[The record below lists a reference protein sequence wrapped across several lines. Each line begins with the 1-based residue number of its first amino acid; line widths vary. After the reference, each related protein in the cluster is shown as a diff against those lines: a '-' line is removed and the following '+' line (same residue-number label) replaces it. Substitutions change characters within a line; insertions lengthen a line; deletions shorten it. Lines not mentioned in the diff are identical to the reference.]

1 MKTQI
6 FSRRLRIPA
15 PATDV
20 FQWHARPGAFERLT
34 PPWEAVEI
42 LERSGGIENGARVVL
57 RMRLG
62 PFSRQWIAEHY
73 GYEEGR
79 QFRDVQVTGPFARWN
94 HTHRIEPQG
103 LDSCILEDR
112 IEDALP
118 GGQLGQMVAGAF
130 AKKKLE
136 RLFTY
141 RHAVTYGDVLA
152 HYARPYSESGGVS
165 MKVLVSGASGLVGSA
180 LLPFLSAGGH
190 SVARLVRTRPPAN
203 QEGQVFWAPD
213 SGSIDQAGLEGLDAV
228 VHLAG
233 ENIASGRWTPE
244 LKRRIL
250 DSRVNGTRLLS
261 EALAKC
267 AQPPKV
273 LVSASAIGYYGN
285 RGDEVLTEESALGT
299 GFLAEVCRDWEAAVE
314 PATQKGIRTV
324 LLRIGVVLSSTGG
337 ALKRMLLP
345 FKLGLGGVVGDGKQY
360 MSCIGLDDAIGAIH
374 HTIVTDS
381 LSGPVNVV
389 SPQAVTNREYTQALG
404 KVLGRPT
411 IFPMPAFA
419 ARLAFGEMADELLLS
434 SARVEAR
441 KLLESGYTFRSPTLE
456 SILRHGLGMS

>member
-1 MKTQI
+1 
-6 FSRRLRIPA
+6 
-15 PATDV
+15 
-20 FQWHARPGAFERLT
+20 
-34 PPWEAVEI
+34 
-42 LERSGGIENGARVVL
+42 
-57 RMRLG
+57 MRLG

-79 QFRDVQVTGPFARWN
+79 QFRDVQVSGPFARWV
-94 HTHRIEPQG
+94 HTDRMVPQG
-103 LDSCILEDR
+103 LDSCVLEDR
-112 IEDALP
+112 IEYALP

-136 RLFTY
+136 WLFTY
-141 RHAVTYGDVLA
+141 RHAVTYSDVLA

-180 LLPFLSAGGH
+180 LLSFLTAGGH
-190 SVARLVRTRPPAN
+190 SVARLVRTQPPAN
-203 QEGQVFWAPD
+203 QTDREGQVFWAPD

-267 AQPPKV
+267 SQPPKV

-285 RGDEVLTEESALGT
+285 RGDEVLTEESELGA

-324 LLRIGVVLSSTGG
+324 LLRIGVVLSSAGG
-337 ALKRMLLP
+337 ALKRMLMP

-360 MSCIGLDDAIGAIH
+360 MSCIGLDDAVGAIH
-374 HTIVTDS
+374 HTIVTGA
-381 LSGPVNVV
+381 LSGPVNAV
-389 SPQAVTNREYTQALG
+389 SPQAVTNREYTKALG

-419 ARLAFGEMADELLLS
+419 ARMAFGEMADELLLP

-456 SILRHGLGMS
+456 SILRHGLGK

>member
-6 FSRRLRIPA
+6 FSRRLRIPG

-103 LDSCILEDR
+103 PDSCILEDR

-152 HYARPYSESGGVS
+152 HYA
-165 MKVLVSGASGLVGSA
+165 L
-180 LLPFLSAGGH
+180 
-190 SVARLVRTRPPAN
+190 
-203 QEGQVFWAPD
+203 FWIIK
-213 SGSIDQAGLEGLDAV
+213 SNSI
-228 VHLAG
+228 
-233 ENIASGRWTPE
+233 
-244 LKRRIL
+244 
-250 DSRVNGTRLLS
+250 
-261 EALAKC
+261 
-267 AQPPKV
+267 
-273 LVSASAIGYYGN
+273 
-285 RGDEVLTEESALGT
+285 
-299 GFLAEVCRDWEAAVE
+299 
-314 PATQKGIRTV
+314 
-324 LLRIGVVLSSTGG
+324 
-337 ALKRMLLP
+337 
-345 FKLGLGGVVGDGKQY
+345 
-360 MSCIGLDDAIGAIH
+360 
-374 HTIVTDS
+374 
-381 LSGPVNVV
+381 
-389 SPQAVTNREYTQALG
+389 
-404 KVLGRPT
+404 
-411 IFPMPAFA
+411 
-419 ARLAFGEMADELLLS
+419 
-434 SARVEAR
+434 
-441 KLLESGYTFRSPTLE
+441 
-456 SILRHGLGMS
+456 